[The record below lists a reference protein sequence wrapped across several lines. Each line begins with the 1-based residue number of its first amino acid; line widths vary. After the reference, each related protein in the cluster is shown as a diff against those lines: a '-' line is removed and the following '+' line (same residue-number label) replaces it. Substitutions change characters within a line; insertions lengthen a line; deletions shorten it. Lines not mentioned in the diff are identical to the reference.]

1 MAKYCLKNNLLCLI
15 TVFLFVLS
23 CKKVKEKNDTSF
35 TFIERGSYKIN
46 SANEQNFYFIDRSL
60 MDGYYVVGNELTK
73 WEEFDVE
80 DGLLNGDYII
90 FHPNGEIYTHSNYIK
105 GKLNG
110 EEKVNY
116 LSGKLMKL
124 KTYKNDVLV
133 GKVVEYYESGQ
144 VKSESKIK
152 DGKLIESVSYDII
165 GNVESQMF
173 IKDGYTFHQKILKGK
188 VFSEQI
194 SSNYD
199 NFEAM
204 KFYNEDGSLKVFL
217 RMLDD
222 GDKSYLIELDENR
235 NEIKRIDVKENPE
248 KAMEYAKYF
257 IGL

>member
-80 DGLLNGDYII
+80 EGLLNGDYII

-116 LSGKLMKL
+116 LSGKLM
-124 KTYKNDVLV
+124 
-133 GKVVEYYESGQ
+133 
-144 VKSESKIK
+144 
-152 DGKLIESVSYDII
+152 
-165 GNVESQMF
+165 MF
-173 IKDGYTFHQKILKGK
+173 
-188 VFSEQI
+188 
-194 SSNYD
+194 
-199 NFEAM
+199 
-204 KFYNEDGSLKVFL
+204 
-217 RMLDD
+217 
-222 GDKSYLIELDENR
+222 
-235 NEIKRIDVKENPE
+235 
-248 KAMEYAKYF
+248 
-257 IGL
+257 